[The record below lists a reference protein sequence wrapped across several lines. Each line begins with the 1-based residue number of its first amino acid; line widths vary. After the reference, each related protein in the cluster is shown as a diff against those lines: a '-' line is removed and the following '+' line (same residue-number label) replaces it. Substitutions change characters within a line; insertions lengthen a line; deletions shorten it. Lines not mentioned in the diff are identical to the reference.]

1 MHASSAE
8 VSQQW
13 QRSARQALHNKFE
26 EVASL
31 HQFMQECERA
41 GQEQKNLQALL
52 GWSFELSS
60 MGLIGCIQVL
70 SEPLHELPSLVGPAG
85 RFQRVLDEFIS
96 WTSRVEAIWSARL
109 GFTTG
114 DSGLESIEGLGG
126 LWQGETATLAQKVTS
141 FARDLD
147 KLRQPSSGT
156 SIASIVDTCKAL
168 LRGLSDELHIMQEI
182 ESDVVSKEERWVESR
197 LQTIARDA
205 GYHPVEVDRETA
217 SWRI

>member
-26 EVASL
+26 EVAGL

-85 RFQRVLDEFIS
+85 WFQRVLDEFIS

-126 LWQGETATLAQKVTS
+126 LWQGETATLARKVTS

-147 KLRQPSSGT
+147 QLRQPSSGT

-217 SWRI
+217 SWRM